1 MVPTQQSMLMSSL
14 LDIDETRKE
23 KKTKRKPKA
32 ETKTF
37 GLEF

>member
-1 MVPTQQSMLMSSL
+1 MLMSNL

-23 KKTKRKPKA
+23 KKAKRKPKV
-32 ETKTF
+32 ETNTF